1 MVYIYILKLRNNKYY
16 IGKTQNPTFRLEDHF
31 ENNGS
36 TWTKINKPIL
46 VHEIKPDCDNE
57 DEDKITIQYM
67 KKYGIN
73 NVRGGSFC
81 KNKLD
86 EASVSTIKRMISGS
100 SDKCYNCGEDHFVKD
115 CPDMGKQ
122 KCQLAVGSAEWG
134 SWSKNKCD
142 RCGRSNHTSD
152 NCYASTH
159 INGKYIDDSDSDS
172 DSDIWECQFCGK
184 EFDSEKGARF
194 HENMHCKKRK
204 LSKTNRFDPVHCL
217 WDELKGFENP
227 SGKCYRCGRK
237 GHYADNCYAEIHVNG
252 YLLN

>member
-1 MVYIYILKLRNNKYY
+1 MVYIYVLKLEKNKYY

-36 TWTKINKPIL
+36 SWTKINKPIL

-67 KKYGIN
+67 KKYGID

-86 EASVSTIKRMISGS
+86 EASVSTIQRMISGS
-100 SDKCYNCGEDHFVKD
+100 SDKCYTCGGDHFVKD
-115 CPDMGKQ
+115 CPVKCSHTWPFKQ
-122 KCQLAVGSAEWG
+122 KQIST
-134 SWSKNKCD
+134 KNKCD
-142 RCGRSNHTSD
+142 RCGRSNHTSE

-159 INGKYIDDSDSDS
+159 INGQYIDDSDSDY
-172 DSDIWECQFCGK
+172 DIWECQFCGK

-204 LSKTNRFDPVHCL
+204 LSKTNGFDPVHCL
-217 WDELKGFENP
+217 WDELKGFEKP

-237 GHYADNCYAEIHVNG
+237 GHYVDDCYAAIHVNG
-252 YLLN
+252 YLLD